1 MRLIILPCF
10 YPSSDGAILISLHL
24 HSPIITCER
33 NHQSPAGS
41 RPSPPPP
48 SRLQGSVSYILWT
61 IIHTEPIK
69 YFSLFKFRNIYFI
82 NLERFSSPKR
92 AARPSAEQA
101 GLFLKQSERLLVFCS
116 SASHRLDEPGDPRR
130 LLLNAAS
137 RSQRGSSFGTAARRL
152 ELAYFNTPSATTTQ
166 KEETTVWKSVHF
178 LSRQEVGGATVSC
191 TAK

>member
-1 MRLIILPCF
+1 MCLMILPSF

-69 YFSLFKFRNIYFI
+69 YFSLFKFKKIYIFYRLGMI
-82 NLERFSSPKR
+82 FRSKASCTALCR
-92 AARPSAEQA
+92 ADRTVSEA
-101 GLFLKQSERLLVFCS
+101 KQ
-116 SASHRLDEPGDPRR
+116 ASHRLDEPGDPRR

-152 ELAYFNTPSATTTQ
+152 ELAYFNTPSATTAQ
-166 KEETTVWKSVHF
+166 KKQTTVSKSVHF
-178 LSRQEVGGATVSC
+178 LSCQEVGGATASR
-191 TAK
+191 TAH